1 MSRPRSLRNL
11 ASPPVITAASRLALG
26 GSLHGVVANRTGAA
40 SGASPWSDAADT
52 VLAFPFV
59 LESDTSF
66 YKVFWV
72 NGSGTL
78 GGTRDVAIY
87 DDAFSFIV
95 GTGAATAASGVSV
108 PQVVALTATTKLPP
122 GLYYAGMGCS
132 VTTTGNQLRWV
143 AGLASLWQAAGC
155 WKFADANPINLNA
168 TPADMT
174 NVAFP
179 LFGLITRSGFD
190 V

>member
-1 MSRPRSLRNL
+1 MSCSIGLRALPSPPIITL
-11 ASPPVITAASRLALG
+11 ASRCALG
-26 GSLHGVVANRTGAA
+26 GSLSRITNAAPATGV
-40 SGASPWSDAADT
+40 SPWSDAAGT

-59 LESDTSF
+59 LESDTTF

-72 NGSGTL
+72 NGAGTL

-87 DDAFSFIV
+87 GDDFKFVV
-95 GTGAATAASGVSV
+95 GTGAATAAATINV
-108 PQVVALTATTKLPP
+108 PQIVALTATTTLPP

-132 VTTTGNQLRWV
+132 VTTTGNVVRW
-143 AGLASLWQAAGC
+143 SAATIGIAAFMGVGC
-155 WKFADANPINLNA
+155 WKFADANPINLDA
-168 TPADMT
+168 TPADLT

-179 LFGLITRSGFD
+179 LFGLITRSVFD